1 MDVNTVTVEIV
12 GYRESE
18 CSPFPCNEERTCGLS
33 ACAPRGLLVPAVEAL
48 RTRLKEDFSDSIT
61 IQLTLLD
68 EGVPDY
74 IREIYESEHPA
85 IPMVLIN
92 RKIIPVGRIA
102 YQPIHDA
109 VEKALH
115 S

>member
-1 MDVNTVTVEIV
+1 MNTVTVEIV

-18 CSPFPCNEERTCGLS
+18 CSPFPCDEDRTCGLS

-48 RTRLKEDFSDSIT
+48 RARLKEDFSDSVAVH
-61 IQLTLLD
+61 LTLLD
-68 EGVPDY
+68 EGIPDY
-74 IREIYESEHPA
+74 VREIYEAEHPA

-92 RKIIPVGRIA
+92 QKIVPIGRIA

-109 VEKALH
+109 LEKVLR